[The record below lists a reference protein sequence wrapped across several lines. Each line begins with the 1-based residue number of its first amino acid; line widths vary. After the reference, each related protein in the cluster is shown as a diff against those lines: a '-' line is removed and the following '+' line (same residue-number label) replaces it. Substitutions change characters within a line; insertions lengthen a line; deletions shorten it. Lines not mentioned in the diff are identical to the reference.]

1 MAEGSEEKAGVG
13 MTDDERDG
21 SPSGTEFRKW
31 IGRIAVVA
39 LLLWA
44 LQILGFVTYSV
55 LTQTPPS
62 NGWLNKL
69 IQDHYPAM
77 IGIPLMSL
85 TAICIVMCFQV
96 AIGGPIEFE
105 ALGFKFRGAS
115 GPVLMWV
122 LCFLALTL
130 ALRVLWSI

>member
-1 MAEGSEEKAGVG
+1 MAEDSEDKAGVS

-21 SPSGTEFRKW
+21 PLFETKVGKW
-31 IGRIAVVA
+31 VGGIAVVA
-39 LLLWA
+39 LLLWGV
-44 LQILGFVTYSV
+44 QILGMITYSV
-55 LTQTPPS
+55 LMQTPPS